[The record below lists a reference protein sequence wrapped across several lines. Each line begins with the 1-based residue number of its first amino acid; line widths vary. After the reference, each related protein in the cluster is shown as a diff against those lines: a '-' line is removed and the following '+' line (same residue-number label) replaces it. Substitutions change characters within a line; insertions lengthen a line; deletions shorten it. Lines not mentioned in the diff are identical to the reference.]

1 MRFDL
6 VLAGLRLFKSRTQAQ
21 AAITSGAALLN
32 GKAAKPSDEVRAGD
46 LVRLAGPRGARTL
59 EVLEMPGRSLSHEAA
74 RALIREIE
82 E

>member
-21 AAITSGAALLN
+21 AAITSGAVLLN
-32 GKAAKPSDEVRAGD
+32 GRAAKPSDDVRAGD
-46 LVRLAGPRGARTL
+46 LVRLAGTRGARTV
-59 EVLEMPGRSLSHEAA
+59 EVLEMPRRSLSHEAA
-74 RALIREIE
+74 RALVREIE